1 MDSWTSQSN
10 PGRQTVLSVVC
21 SVIGLVLVIDSCDF
35 SGSGEPDKRRAAQAW
50 ECRLVRR
57 ARLSPRHGYHRLGAD
72 HRPGALREKRAVRQ
86 PMVPKG

>member
-35 SGSGEPDKRRAAQAW
+35 SGSGSRG
-50 ECRLVRR
+50 VR
-57 ARLSPRHGYHRLGAD
+57 
-72 HRPGALREKRAVRQ
+72 
-86 PMVPKG
+86 